1 MKQIL
6 KGMSKEKLLDYIDTY
21 EKKND
26 EMIKRLKDELKLHRR
41 REKLIIMF
49 LNGEVKPQ
57 DIDDEMLEILDEL
70 KRYKI

>member
-1 MKQIL
+1 MKLL
-6 KGMSKEKLLDYIDTY
+6 KGMSKEKLLNYIDTY
-21 EKKND
+21 EEKND

-57 DIDDEMLEILDEL
+57 NIDDEMLEILDEL